1 MNFDKFKSVRP
12 SVKSTKNVLDK
23 ISDKDEKYIEKLA
36 KIQYKKSN
44 RRKIIQIVST
54 TAAAVMLVTAF
65 SLWAL
70 LGRGIRGT
78 YNPPAGSP
86 GANSDSAMSAY
97 KITVTSEGEL
107 QEGREELQ
115 KFFDDC
121 VSEKA
126 CTIEVTHLD
135 RGGHS
140 YYGLPDGAVPPLY
153 TTTLIYR
160 KNGAVT
166 VKFDQPAGAYGNID
180 FAFNNQD
187 FVDMKFVFNRF
198 ENKFA
203 VQYLTDGTDKS
214 YSSFLPLGE
223 IENKYENS
231 KRVFDTA
238 KIEPVKIED
247 GNVISGESTL
257 AYFFRSLID
266 RSYALAQINGMRYTS
281 DRDKADSMTIS
292 ENGVETEFSKNN
304 KISDISFAFDPDV
317 TADIW
322 AGFVSDN
329 GSKHTI
335 AEISQLEFSRL
346 GLLYSTR
353 GARLFTGDSDKTGTE
368 IKNSGELIAA
378 LLEDMPL
385 ETKTALID
393 RLDYYIKLND
403 YVTIYLY
410 KNETNDS
417 LSDAFGISYFEGD
430 RIHSM
435 RSGDKFLSLVK
446 ELIGVKESPESEKRR
461 LKFFDLAREYRF
473 DYIPVFTDAGN
484 LEINDIKW
492 HIYSYLGF
500 PEDLRGKQFNDAAY
514 KLYGKRFE
522 IGDDDIVMLEMGSYN
537 KNGYMKL
544 EEYNCVQDIDGNET
558 VTAVLELYDYEK
570 GYDSMPLLS
579 QVLET
584 VDVDDDDFIRSA
596 VGDKSIERYGEPVRR
611 YIISYT
617 SSDGYT
623 PQRLISCIRY
633 YNDGGEWIEEN

>member
-44 RRKIIQIVST
+44 SRKIIQIVST

-86 GANSDSAMSAY
+86 SSMGSVYNATFQVVGEY
-97 KITVTSEGEL
+97 ILEGL
-107 QEGREELQ
+107 DQYQ
-115 KFFDDC
+115 KFFDDY
-121 VSEKA
+121 VNGRA
-126 CTIEVTHLD
+126 CTLVATYIDTNNNNELIHKITFICDVDGSVTLKNKLYRDYSGENKTSVPD
-135 RGGHS
+135 RKYDS
-140 YYGLPDGAVPPLY
+140 
-153 TTTLIYR
+153 
-160 KNGAVT
+160 
-166 VKFDQPAGAYGNID
+166 
-180 FAFNNQD
+180 
-187 FVDMKFVFNRF
+187 MKFIMDRQSNLYLLEFNDY
-198 ENKFA
+198 ENPLPGWRIA
-203 VQYLTDGTDKS
+203 LGVDK
-214 YSSFLPLGE
+214 LQ
-223 IENKYENS
+223 NKYENS
-231 KRVFDTA
+231 QRVFDTDNT
-238 KIEPVKIED
+238 EPVTIQD
-247 GNVISGESTL
+247 GNVISGEKTL
-257 AYFFRSLID
+257 AYFFRNIINH
-266 RSYALAQINGMRYTS
+266 SYVSAEINGFRYVCESKTPAAQ
-281 DRDKADSMTIS
+281 DGDCKEIYK
-292 ENGVETEFSKNN
+292 NGVETEFSKNN

-322 AGFVSDN
+322 TGFVSDN

-353 GARLFTGDSDKTGTE
+353 GAKFFTGDSDKTGTE
-368 IKNSGELIAA
+368 IKNSDELVLA

-393 RLDYYIKLND
+393 RLDCYIKLND

-410 KNETNDS
+410 KNETDGSLNDT
-417 LSDAFGISYFEGD
+417 FGISYFEGD

-435 RSGDKFLSLVK
+435 GSGDKFLSLVK
-446 ELIGVKESPESEKRR
+446 ELIGVKESPESEKQR

-492 HIYSYLGF
+492 HIYSYLKF

-584 VDVDDDDFIRSA
+584 VSVDDDAFIRSA
-596 VGDKSIERYGEPVRR
+596 IGDKSIEKYGEPAYR

-623 PQRLISCIRY
+623 PQRLISCIKY
-633 YNDGGEWIEEN
+633 YNNGGEWIEVN